1 MGDDGTLFQR
11 DIQVNRNN
19 ADIVFASANP
29 PRRTKIYLTQIIY
42 NMTHRQD
49 TVSSLILVPIKSGL

>member
-1 MGDDGTLFQR
+1 MGNDETLFQR

-29 PRRTKIYLTQIIY
+29 PRRTKIYLT
-42 NMTHRQD
+42 
-49 TVSSLILVPIKSGL
+49 